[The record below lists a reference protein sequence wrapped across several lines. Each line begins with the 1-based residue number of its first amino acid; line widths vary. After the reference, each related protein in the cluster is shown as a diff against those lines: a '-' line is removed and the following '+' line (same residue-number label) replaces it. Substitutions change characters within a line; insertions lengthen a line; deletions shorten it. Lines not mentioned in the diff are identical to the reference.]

1 MSLDLLFAGMDGD
14 IKINN
19 TVAAPAGD
27 TGVSSDIDTDTDD
40 TEQSADIAEGIVD
53 AQAGAKDTEA
63 EAQMILRMLNMYS
76 HVRRYGID
84 RTFVSLYNRHGE
96 LNKLCGIQFPACES
110 FSRDGNRYSQ
120 YSTAFIAA
128 MEDGDEGLWAK
139 VKRLVKQIIGFI
151 VTQAKN
157 LWDKIASALNLKRSK
172 LEKLIAK
179 LKKLK
184 YDPKLTISTQAEGI
198 NLFSG
203 NSLQEF
209 ANANKEYVTKATA
222 FTKSVDELEQKLK
235 TFINSLKTDK
245 QVDSSKAFSD
255 ALTAVNTAAE
265 DCYHSAIFFIKLNT
279 NKDDEASA
287 KNIPVNEI
295 ISKASK
301 FCELSK
307 GIDKSLDDIRKSLED
322 SVKKYNTDANEY
334 SSKVGYASA
343 EATAKPILDAAQRIS
358 ETVNYNNRVKSR
370 LLSAF
375 SSVEECLETLI
386 RTVDKAETRT
396 THEDNGKSSS
406 STESFD
412 LAFL

>member
-40 TEQSADIAEGIVD
+40 TEQSADIAEGIAD

-128 MEDGDEGLWAK
+128 MEDDDKGLWAQIK
-139 VKRLVKQIIGFI
+139 KLAKQIIDFI
-151 VTQAKN
+151 VTQAKK
-157 LWDKIASALNLKRSK
+157 LWDKIATLLNLKRSK
-172 LEKLIAK
+172 LEKLLAR

-184 YDPKLTISTQAEGI
+184 GDQKVGVLNKVDGLGILTGDALHKFTE
-198 NLFSG
+198 
-203 NSLQEF
+203 
-209 ANANKEYVTKATA
+209 ANKTYITKADA
-222 FTKSVDELEQKLK
+222 FTKSVSDLEQKLK
-235 TFINSLKTDK
+235 TFISNMQNEDHKADITALDEALHK
-245 QVDSSKAFSD
+245 VNDSSAELSQSSISFPKLSLSSD
-255 ALTAVNTAAE
+255 TNGNTTALTINDVVN
-265 DCYHSAIFFIKLNT
+265 K
-279 NKDDEASA
+279 
-287 KNIPVNEI
+287 V
-295 ISKASK
+295 SK
-301 FCELSK
+301 FCESSK
-307 GIDKSLDDIRKSLED
+307 GMDKSLEDIKKSLED
-322 SVKKYNTDANEY
+322 SSKKYDADINSY
-334 SSKVGYASA
+334 SSKAGYETT
-343 EATAKPILDAAQRIS
+343 EATKGPILTALRNIRDAV
-358 ETVNYNNRVKSR
+358 TDNNVVKSR
-370 LLSAF
+370 HLSAT
-375 SSVEECLETLI
+375 SSLEKLLESIIKVASKDDTK
-386 RTVDKAETRT
+386 TAGS
-396 THEDNGKSSS
+396 NSSS